1 MTRTRKPRK
10 SYPKAFKLE
19 ALRLM
24 AESDRPSTEGVTQ
37 KGSRRRRGQVLLWR
51 RRGQVLLFALM
62 AQKRSGLAFCLNK

>member
-37 KGSRRRRGQVLLWR
+37 KGSRRRRGQGAEEV
-51 RRGQVLLFALM
+51 
-62 AQKRSGLAFCLNK
+62 RSCFLP

>member
-37 KGSRRRRGQVLLWR
+37 KGSRRRRGQGAEEVRSCFLPHNS
-51 RRGQVLLFALM
+51 RRGQV
-62 AQKRSGLAFCLNK
+62 

>member
-37 KGSRRRRGQVLLWR
+37 KGSRRRRGQVLLFALTSNARR
-51 RRGQVLLFALM
+51 RRGQV
-62 AQKRSGLAFCLNK
+62 